1 MSIDLDWLQLSPLS
15 HRLVESLNRHLQSTE
30 RPSFLGPITI
40 NSFEFGTSAPDVELI
55 DVRDIYRD
63 FLEDEDDESTSE
75 TSQSSGSGENGYMAS
90 RPQLDSR
97 RSTGKST
104 GSNNMKRQ
112 DDEDGFEWVNRRGAG
127 RGLAEAGPGY
137 HSSFPH
143 VRYGGGPPV
152 SYPSGSTSPITYRS
166 TWDTPEVKDP
176 AVPSASSSRPTRSTT
191 GPVQDETSPPFIKT
205 KNIPS
210 SEDVLSTD
218 SLAPSPNVVSTEPQ
232 TNIRVPTLDE
242 SNDLQFHARVIWNS
256 DLRISLTTSLLLNY
270 PAPLFMA
277 LPVRLSIVG
286 IEFNGEVVVAY
297 QSSQKR
303 LHVCIL
309 DDLDPYRPAS
319 ASTRPEPTDPDLD
332 PNQYEKPKTSVGER
346 LLPHIFIES
355 EIGQT
360 DKQVLRNVYRVE
372 RFIQDLIRTTLEDE
386 LVFPN
391 FHTIVY
397 GD

>member
-40 NSFEFGTSAPDVELI
+40 SSFEFGTSAPDVELI

-63 FLEDEDDESTSE
+63 FLEEEEDEDASDSG
-75 TSQSSGSGENGYMAS
+75 QSSSSGE
-90 RPQLDSR
+90 R
-97 RSTGKST
+97 KST
-104 GSNNMKRQ
+104 HTKNQ
-112 DDEDGFEWVNRRGAG
+112 DDEDGFEWVNRRGTG
-127 RGLAEAGPGY
+127 RGLAETGPGY
-137 HSSFPH
+137 HSFFPH

-152 SYPSGSTSPITYRS
+152 PYPSESTSPLPYRS
-166 TWDTPEVKDP
+166 TWDRPDVRSPKN
-176 AVPSASSSRPTRSTT
+176 PSVSSSKRAASAA
-191 GPVQDETSPPFIKT
+191 GPVRDEETSRFVNT

-210 SEDVLSTD
+210 SGDTSPD
-218 SLAPSPNVVSTEPQ
+218 SLAPSPQIPSPNPLNSTIPP
-232 TNIRVPTLDE
+232 TNNLNSTLDQ
-242 SNDLQFHARVIWNS
+242 SNDLQFHSRVLWNS
-256 DLRISLTTSLLLNY
+256 DLRINLTTSLILNY

-277 LPVRLSIVG
+277 LPVRLAIVG
-286 IEFNGEVVVAY
+286 LEFNGEVVVAY

-319 ASTRPEPTDPDLD
+319 ASTRPEPTDPDLS
-332 PNQYEKPKTSVGER
+332 PNKYEKPKTSVGER

-355 EIGQT
+355 EIGQA

-372 RFIQDLIRTTLEDE
+372 RFIQDLIRSTLEDE